1 VATDIVARFD
11 HNWKVVGMSRA
22 IDACPG
28 LKYSELLR
36 EELRYQLGSLDVF
49 GRVPLEE
56 IPEPRTVYRAAAR
69 IDARAIDP
77 EPQPEPLFPADVR
90 GMGLAR
96 AVNGKALNE
105 IIGLCG
111 ERIAVHHED
120 VPAQI
125 ARLAG
130 RFTDVVTGDV
140 ASMCCTEMPGR
151 AGEIRVLDLGGMMD
165 GLGGT
170 PSMRVHGMP
179 LRIDRK
185 IGSWVAFCVNRRN
198 MAIGLGDGRF
208 SYDRERERLHMSVK
222 FAFDVSRAARG
233 VMLDFGRELDPEYRP
248 GGPVRRRQLR

>member
-1 VATDIVARFD
+1 VATEIVARFD
-11 HNWKVVGMSRA
+11 HNWRVVGLSRA

-49 GRVPLEE
+49 RRVPLET

-69 IDARAIDP
+69 VDARGIDP
-77 EPQPEPLFPADVR
+77 EPQPEPVFPADVR

-111 ERIAVHHED
+111 ERIVVHHDD

-125 ARLAG
+125 ARVAG

-140 ASMCCTEMPGR
+140 SSICCTERPKR
-151 AGEIRVLDLGGMMD
+151 PAGQWVLDLGGMME
-165 GLGGT
+165 GLGDRPLRT
-170 PSMRVHGMP
+170 VHGMP
-179 LRIDRK
+179 LRIDKR
-185 IGSWVAFCVNRRN
+185 IGSWVALCVNRRN
-198 MAIGLGDGRF
+198 MSIGLGDGRF
-208 SYDRERERLHMSVK
+208 SYDRATKRLHMSVK

-233 VMLDFGRELDPEYRP
+233 VMLDFGRHLDPEYRP
-248 GGPVRRRQLR
+248 GGPVRRTQLR

>member
-111 ERIAVHHED
+111 V
-120 VPAQI
+120 
-125 ARLAG
+125 
-130 RFTDVVTGDV
+130 
-140 ASMCCTEMPGR
+140 
-151 AGEIRVLDLGGMMD
+151 
-165 GLGGT
+165 
-170 PSMRVHGMP
+170 
-179 LRIDRK
+179 
-185 IGSWVAFCVNRRN
+185 CVNRRN